1 MPAGNYNIQVDQGST
16 FVFYIEYQGEGGTGE
31 DLRGYTAEMQVR
43 RSAIDT
49 GMVLQVSGG
58 VSGANAGVTHGG
70 NTGEFVVGATYSG
83 SVGIGGITLMG
94 STVGANG
101 TSGGVY
107 VSVDST
113 SMSKV
118 PAGKH
123 FYDIELHNG
132 SGNVERILGGRF
144 DVSREITR

>member
-16 FVFYIEYQGEGGTGE
+16 FVFYIEYQTEGGTGE

-49 GMVLQVSGG
+49 GLVLQIAGG
-58 VSGANAGVTHGG
+58 VSGNNLGVTHGG
-70 NTGEFVVGATYSG
+70 STGEFVSGATYSG
-83 SVGIGGITLMG
+83 TLGSGGITLMG
-94 STVGANG
+94 STVGADG
-101 TSGGVY
+101 SSGGIY
-107 VSVDST
+107 ISADSI

-132 SGNVERILGGRF
+132 SGTVERILGGRF